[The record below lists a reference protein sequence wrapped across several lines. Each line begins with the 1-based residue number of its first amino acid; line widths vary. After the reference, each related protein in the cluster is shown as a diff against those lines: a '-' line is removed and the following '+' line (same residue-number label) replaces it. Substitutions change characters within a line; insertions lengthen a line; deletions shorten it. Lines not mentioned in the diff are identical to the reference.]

1 MIFVELNNGTKI
13 NLVHTSS
20 IELHNKEVIYKQA
33 KGSDIVEKFDSESDA
48 QTRYNDLKEDLLDSV
63 VS

>member
-20 IELHNKEVIYKQA
+20 IELQDNQIIYKQA
-33 KGSDIVEKFDSESDA
+33 KGSDVVEVFNTSVEAESK
-48 QTRYNDLKEDLLDSV
+48 YNELKQSNLV
-63 VS
+63 K